1 MWLVMYDTSPI
12 IIAAATVAASVA
24 ADDDGGS
31 IITVQGMANALSC
44 ANTPVRPPTVSLLL

>member
-1 MWLVMYDTSPI
+1 MYDTSPI